1 MKKLALLVLAMMVMA
16 CMITG
21 VANAA
26 EQENGFAKFWRG
38 VFHWPFNA
46 AKDSAQVIGDTGV
59 KAVGTVANEGKA
71 VGGTVTGQEGA
82 AKDLVTNPVT
92 GTADT
97 IKTGVVGT
105 GEMPQKA
112 TGESWPAEK
121 Q

>member
-1 MKKLALLVLAMMVMA
+1 MKKLVSLVLAVMVIS
-16 CMITG
+16 CL
-21 VANAA
+21 VAGSAHAA
-26 EQENGFAKFWRG
+26 EQESGFAKFWRG

-59 KAVGTVANEGKA
+59 KAVSTVADEGKA
-71 VGGTVTGQEGA
+71 VGGTLTGQEGA

-105 GEMPQKA
+105 AEMPGKSTQ
-112 TGESWPAEK
+112 ESWPAENK
-121 Q
+121 